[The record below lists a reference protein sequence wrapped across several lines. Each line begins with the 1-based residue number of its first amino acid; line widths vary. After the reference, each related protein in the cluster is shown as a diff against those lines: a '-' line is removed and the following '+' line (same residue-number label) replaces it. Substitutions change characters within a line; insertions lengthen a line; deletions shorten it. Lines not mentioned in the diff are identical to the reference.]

1 MVRDT
6 GTPAALFLADLRSRG
21 LTIELR
27 TPDDPAAPLRLV
39 VTPGSALTEVDKIA
53 LKEHREALLDALWAE
68 PHPSDGREIGW
79 T

>member
-1 MVRDT
+1 MVGDT
-6 GTPAALFLADLRSRG
+6 GTAAALLDALRARG
-21 LTIELR
+21 LTVELC

-39 VTPGSALTEVDKIA
+39 VTPGSALTDEDKA
-53 LKEHREALLDALWAE
+53 GLKTHREALLDLLWAE